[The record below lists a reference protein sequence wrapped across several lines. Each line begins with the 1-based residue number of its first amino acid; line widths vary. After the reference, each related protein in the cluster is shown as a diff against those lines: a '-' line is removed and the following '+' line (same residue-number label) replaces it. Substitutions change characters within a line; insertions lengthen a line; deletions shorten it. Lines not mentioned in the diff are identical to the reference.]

1 MLKRKIVRGSAPVN
15 APIPQA
21 NAKVMKQQQVEEEDV
36 DNDDEGEVSKGRS
49 SLAAAF
55 DSVSLSSSASEI
67 PPGKYEA
74 VVTRLTL
81 QEPDQKGQS
90 VRANFELCS
99 PKFENKNQLV
109 TWFKL
114 LESDHRTPIDGGI
127 KAFKAMLAKLG
138 YELKGVD
145 MEDPNSEI
153 YTEITQEQ
161 PGVMLRI
168 TYQQANDGNTYQRI
182 IVDSL
187 CSNDVVAQYKDNV
200 PY

>member
-1 MLKRKIVRGSAPVN
+1 MLKRKIVKGSVPVSAPLPQ
-15 APIPQA
+15 AQA
-21 NAKVMKQQQVEEEDV
+21 NAKVTKQQPELDETEDSE
-36 DNDDEGEVSKGRS
+36 DRSKGRS

-74 VVTRLTL
+74 IVSRLTL

-99 PKFENKNQLV
+99 PAFDNKNQLV

-138 YELKGVD
+138 YELKGAD
-145 MEDPNSEI
+145 MEDPDSEI
-153 YTEITQEQ
+153 YATITQEQ
-161 PGVMLRI
+161 PGVTLKI
-168 TYQQANDGNTYQRI
+168 SYQQANDGNTYQRI
-182 IVDSL
+182 LVDSL
-187 CSNDVVAQYKDNV
+187 CDNEVIAQYKDNV